1 MDNLQNFEEHSS
13 YDPKEIKYGMTAVPK
28 GTSPIEP
35 EDVVHFV
42 GFWNE
47 PGESD
52 YNSIREELETDPSF
66 GLTDFDFDLLEAPK
80 EILDFY
86 KTIIRDNEK

>member
-13 YDPKEIKYGMTAVPK
+13 YDPKEIKYGMIAVPK
-28 GTSPIEP
+28 GISPIEL

-42 GFWNE
+42 GFWSE

-52 YNSIREELETDPSF
+52 YSSIREELETDPAF
-66 GLTDFDFDLLEAPK
+66 GLVDFEFDLVEAPQ
-80 EILDFY
+80 EIFDFY
-86 KTIIRDNEK
+86 KNNILKNQ